1 VGVIVA
7 ESKEREESKKFR
19 AGGDR
24 EYMQDFTSGR
34 QVENCESCGYSL
46 RRPQDH
52 GTEADG
58 SPSGIFCIVCYREGA
73 FVHEAVDAADFLAK
87 AAADL
92 AEMRGS
98 SVGRIKL
105 TMKKGLPK
113 LPRWSA

>member
-1 VGVIVA
+1 MGVIVA